1 MIACK
6 CSERFVS
13 VLLIVTVDSSLNVR
27 VHASGNRYFLART
40 DTRTRTCVR
49 AHTQESGGYGGR
61 DDSVDRTRRSNPSL
75 TVPCAVE
82 RKLGDRSVS
91 RKSHHKQL
99 EAFGHV
105 IMYKEDSHL
114 SCHRDLRG
122 KMHVNSTILCTAD
135 ALSSSPAPSPL
146 PPPSSV

>member
-49 AHTQESGGYGGR
+49 AHTQSPGGMVAGMTVLTGPGAVIHHSQSRVQWNESWGTGQ
-61 DDSVDRTRRSNPSL
+61 SAESRTTSSW
-75 TVPCAVE
+75 
-82 RKLGDRSVS
+82 KRSVTS
-91 RKSHHKQL
+91 
-99 EAFGHV
+99 
-105 IMYKEDSHL
+105 
-114 SCHRDLRG
+114 
-122 KMHVNSTILCTAD
+122 
-135 ALSSSPAPSPL
+135 
-146 PPPSSV
+146 